1 MGALCLTVPNFL
13 FRVIFIPA
21 YTNPDK
27 KAYPQKMA
35 LTVPEPDYPDLI
47 RSKDRNNAYSATNG
61 SASGYRTQLMLD
73 RPTGPQNKKDNG
85 TTLPN
90 TKSIAHKLK

>member
-1 MGALCLTVPNFL
+1 MVPNFL

-27 KAYPQKMA
+27 KAHPIKMA
-35 LTVPEPDYPDLI
+35 LTVPKPDYPVLI

-61 SASGYRTQLMLD
+61 SASGRKCALVNLV
-73 RPTGPQNKKDNG
+73 
-85 TTLPN
+85 L
-90 TKSIAHKLK
+90 

>member
-27 KAYPQKMA
+27 KAMPIKMA
-35 LTVPEPDYPDLI
+35 LTVPKPDYPLLL
-47 RSKDRNNAYSATNG
+47 RSKYRNNAYSATNG
-61 SASGYRTQLMLD
+61 SGSGVG
-73 RPTGPQNKKDNG
+73 PTAGAEG
-85 TTLPN
+85 TP
-90 TKSIAHKLK
+90 

>member
-35 LTVPEPDYPDLI
+35 LMVPKPDYPDLI
-47 RSKDRNNAYSATNG
+47 RNKDRNNAYSATNG
-61 SASGYRTQLMLD
+61 SASGYLTPGFAYSRRWRVLVGLCVE
-73 RPTGPQNKKDNG
+73 
-85 TTLPN
+85 
-90 TKSIAHKLK
+90 S